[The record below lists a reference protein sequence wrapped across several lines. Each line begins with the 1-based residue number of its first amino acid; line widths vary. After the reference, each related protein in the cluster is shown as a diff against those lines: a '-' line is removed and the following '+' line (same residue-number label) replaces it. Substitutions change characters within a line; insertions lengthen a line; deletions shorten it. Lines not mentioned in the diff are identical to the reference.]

1 MIIQICLQF
10 STVNPYILNTAR
22 LYYGAYCFISTSIQV
37 DSALKFQMVL
47 VEDEDVIVYSLPKQK
62 SRPKNMYHSLKEAR
76 QNARILINKYQLK
89 KNNLAS
95 FFLMILVTY
104 PSIIVMFFLYKRYC
118 KSVPRSIILCYKCL
132 LRVMVLDYD

>member
-1 MIIQICLQF
+1 
-10 STVNPYILNTAR
+10 
-22 LYYGAYCFISTSIQV
+22 
-37 DSALKFQMVL
+37 MVL

-95 FFLMILVTY
+95 FFSNDTCHLLQHNCYV
-104 PSIIVMFFLYKRYC
+104 FF
-118 KSVPRSIILCYKCL
+118 
-132 LRVMVLDYD
+132 

>member
-1 MIIQICLQF
+1 
-10 STVNPYILNTAR
+10 
-22 LYYGAYCFISTSIQV
+22 
-37 DSALKFQMVL
+37 MVL

-104 PSIIVMFFLYKRYC
+104 PSIIVMFFLYKRYY

>member
-1 MIIQICLQF
+1 
-10 STVNPYILNTAR
+10 
-22 LYYGAYCFISTSIQV
+22 
-37 DSALKFQMVL
+37 MVL

-104 PSIIVMFFLYKRYC
+104 PSIIVMFFYIYKRYC

>member
-1 MIIQICLQF
+1 
-10 STVNPYILNTAR
+10 
-22 LYYGAYCFISTSIQV
+22 
-37 DSALKFQMVL
+37 MVL

-104 PSIIVMFFLYKRYC
+104 PSIIVMFFYINGIVKVYHDPLYFVINVFYA
-118 KSVPRSIILCYKCL
+118 SWYSITTKIKNGSSHRRNYHTCSLGY
-132 LRVMVLDYD
+132 

>member
-1 MIIQICLQF
+1 
-10 STVNPYILNTAR
+10 
-22 LYYGAYCFISTSIQV
+22 
-37 DSALKFQMVL
+37 MVL

-89 KNNLAS
+89 ENNLAS

-104 PSIIVMFFLYKRYC
+104 PSIIVMFFYINGIVKVYHDPLYFVINVFYASWYSITTKIKNGSSHRRNYHTCSLGLKR
-118 KSVPRSIILCYKCL
+118 L
-132 LRVMVLDYD
+132 LIDE